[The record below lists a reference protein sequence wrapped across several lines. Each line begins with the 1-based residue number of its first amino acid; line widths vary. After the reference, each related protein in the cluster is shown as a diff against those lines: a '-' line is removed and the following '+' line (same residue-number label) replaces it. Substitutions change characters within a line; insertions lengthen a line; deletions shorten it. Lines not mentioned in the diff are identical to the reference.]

1 MPSPCSRG
9 TRPASS
15 SDDLPTPEL
24 PCKSKIGGRPG
35 SLTCLNSSL
44 IVWSRPKKTSA
55 SRAVNQVR
63 WRNGLS
69 GRSCSGSG
77 GRPKRG
83 LPAASGRLQS
93 AASSAPA
100 RSRSSQGKPRSS
112 AGAPADAASAMR
124 SRLKKLACGAAP
136 RGLEGGGDGCAGGQL
151 GVEGDR
157 EFPRDLIVDRPRRGD
172 DGRHAGLQQTGDLG
186 PRRAAVEEDQFQVA
200 SLAQERGQALGVR
213 NPSPCSGRLEQEPVL
228 PGMTAVMKDRHPIAM
243 LGEDLEDLLETGVGP
258 DDQLAQALS
267 FGRLQDGL
275 KQPQLLPQV
284 AEIAMPLQ
292 VIGECQDD
300 HRQVWHP
307 LLPRYVPHA
316 SRESCPTSSP
326 VLGPSTERGEF
337 AHSPVSVGVLATIR
351 KRGITPVKSRT

>member
-1 MPSPCSRG
+1 MRG
-9 TRPASS
+9 THPS
-15 SDDLPTPEL
+15 
-24 PCKSKIGGRPG
+24 
-35 SLTCLNSSL
+35 
-44 IVWSRPKKTSA
+44 
-55 SRAVNQVR
+55 
-63 WRNGLS
+63 
-69 GRSCSGSG
+69 
-77 GRPKRG
+77 
-83 LPAASGRLQS
+83 
-93 AASSAPA
+93 
-100 RSRSSQGKPRSS
+100 
-112 AGAPADAASAMR
+112 
-124 SRLKKLACGAAP
+124 P

-186 PRRAAVEEDQFQVA
+186 PRRAGVEKDQFQVA

-275 KQPQLLPQV
+275 KQPQLPRQV
-284 AEIAMPLQ
+284 AEIAMPLL
-292 VIGECQDD
+292 VIGECHDD

-316 SRESCPTSSP
+316 SRDSCPSSSP

-337 AHSPVSVGVLATIR
+337 AHSPVSVGVLATAGKAPR
-351 KRGITPVKSRT
+351 NRYEMQDA